1 MLILG
6 LHDGKGTGVALLDD
20 GQVVF
25 TANEERYSG
34 RELHFGFPC
43 IAHHPAPPQ
52 NALLLPRQNRVATRD
67 QQHKRQQIRGAH
79 RRHSR
84 RCHFRASPRR
94 CGRAFQQVVSRAR
107 EGSDQQ

>member
-6 LHDGKGTGVALLDD
+6 LHDGVALFDD

-34 RELHFGFPC
+34 QELHFGFPR
-43 IAHHPAPPQ
+43 IALKRMFRPAPPQ
-52 NALLLPRQNRVATRD
+52 NALVLPRQNRVATRD
-67 QQHKRQQIRGAH
+67 QQHKRQRTRRAH

-84 RCHFRASPRR
+84 R
-94 CGRAFQQVVSRAR
+94 
-107 EGSDQQ
+107 